1 MPDITSNRSTTDR
14 SSRAR
19 TSEDHTSEARTSPG
33 RSVRTRR
40 RPAYERAV
48 ATADRLF
55 YEQGIHAVGVDQVA
69 AEADISKASLY
80 THFRTKDDLVLGYL
94 RGRSAAWQA
103 HVATELPARG
113 ATPRDRVLAVFD
125 LLGEWFE
132 EPGYRGCP
140 FINVE
145 AEYGPG
151 HPTHDV
157 TLEHRDWVRRLF
169 EDLLTQAGDDAAV
182 TTALELCLLYDG
194 AMASA
199 QADPT
204 RPWAVAARRAAAR
217 LV

>member
-1 MPDITSNRSTTDR
+1 MPEPT
-14 SSRAR
+14 
-19 TSEDHTSEARTSPG
+19 
-33 RSVRTRR
+33 RTRR

-80 THFRTKDDLVLGYL
+80 AHFRTKDDLVLGYL
-94 RGRSAAWQA
+94 RGRSTAWQD
-103 HVATELPARG
+103 HVAAELPQHG
-113 ATPRDRVLAVFD
+113 ATPEERIVAVFA

-145 AEYGPG
+145 AEYGAG
-151 HPTHDV
+151 HPTHEV
-157 TLEHRDWVRRLF
+157 TLEHRDWVRGLF
-169 EDLLTQAGDDAAV
+169 SGLLADAGVEDVDG
-182 TTALELCLLYDG
+182 TALQLCLLYDG

-199 QADPT
+199 QADPS
-204 RPWAVAARRAAAR
+204 RPWARAARSAAGAVLAAAH
-217 LV
+217 

>member
-1 MPDITSNRSTTDR
+1 MSDTT
-14 SSRAR
+14 A
-19 TSEDHTSEARTSPG
+19 P
-33 RSVRTRR
+33 RTRR

-94 RGRSAAWQA
+94 RGRSRAWQE
-103 HVATELPARG
+103 HVAAELPGRG
-113 ATPRDRVLAVFD
+113 STPNERALVVFD
-125 LLGEWFE
+125 LLGEWFD

-145 AEYGPG
+145 AEYGAG
-151 HPTHDV
+151 HPSHEV
-157 TLEHRDWVRRLF
+157 TLEHRAWVRELF
-169 EDLLTQAGDDAAV
+169 TSLLAEAGAADPDG
-182 TTALELCLLYDG
+182 TALQLCLLYDG

-199 QADPT
+199 QADPS
-204 RPWAVAARRAAAR
+204 RPWASAARTAAERVIGA
-217 LV
+217 

>member
-1 MPDITSNRSTTDR
+1 MSDTTTS
-14 SSRAR
+14 
-19 TSEDHTSEARTSPG
+19 
-33 RSVRTRR
+33 RTRR

-94 RGRSAAWQA
+94 QGRSRSWQE
-103 HVATELPARG
+103 HVTVELPERG
-113 ATPRDRVLAVFD
+113 STPRDRVLAVFD
-125 LLGEWFE
+125 LLGEWFAA
-132 EPGYRGCP
+132 PGYRGCP

-145 AEYGPG
+145 AEYGAG

-157 TLEHRDWVRRLF
+157 TLEHRAWVRTLF
-169 EDLLTQAGDDAAV
+169 TSLLTDAGTADPDG
-182 TTALELCLLYDG
+182 TALQLCLLYDG

-199 QADPT
+199 QADPS
-204 RPWAVAARRAAAR
+204 RPWAAAARAAAER
-217 LV
+217 LVEV